1 MSNFLLYLKHFCDS
15 SKVRCWGKVM
25 LALSLIGISCYAFAD
40 DIGTD
45 LLAGTTANLVKTLS
59 GTGMKFV
66 YLTEGIVS
74 LAAYIKTKNLLVLS
88 GIVVVSI
95 FFNIIIHVV
104 NAA

>member
-1 MSNFLLYLKHFCDS
+1 MSDFSFCLQYCCQN
-15 SKVRCWGKVM
+15 SKVRCWGKIV
-25 LALSLIGISCYAFAD
+25 LILSLIGISFYAFAD
-40 DIGTD
+40 DGTD
-45 LLAGTTANLVKTLS
+45 LLSGTTANLIKTLS

-95 FFNIIIHVV
+95 FFNIILHVV
-104 NAA
+104 NAQ

>member
-1 MSNFLLYLKHFCDS
+1 MSNFLLYLKYFCDS
-15 SKVRCWGKVM
+15 SKMRCWGKAV
-25 LALSLIGISCYAFAD
+25 LILSLIGISIYAFAD
-40 DIGTD
+40 DGTD
-45 LLAGTTANLVKTLS
+45 LLAGTTTNLVKTLS

-95 FFNIIIHVV
+95 FFNIILHVV
-104 NAA
+104 NAP

>member
-1 MSNFLLYLKHFCDS
+1 MSDFLLFLKHFFGNP
-15 SKVRCWGKVM
+15 KIRCWGK
-25 LALSLIGISCYAFAD
+25 LALILSLIGISFYAFAD
-40 DIGTD
+40 DGTD
-45 LLAGTTANLVKTLS
+45 LLSGTTTNLVKTLS

-104 NAA
+104 G

>member
-1 MSNFLLYLKHFCDS
+1 MSNFLLYLKHFCGDP
-15 SKVRCWGKVM
+15 KIRYCGK
-25 LALSLIGISCYAFAD
+25 LALILSLIGISFYAFAD
-40 DIGTD
+40 DGTD
-45 LLAGTTANLVKTLS
+45 LLSGTTTNLVKTLS

-104 NAA
+104 NG

>member
-1 MSNFLLYLKHFCDS
+1 MRIFLRWWQWLRASGAIRSWGRLLLTLGLIGLS
-15 SKVRCWGKVM
+15 SYA
-25 LALSLIGISCYAFAD
+25 LADDQAKDLLDGTAASLI
-40 DIGTD
+40 
-45 LLAGTTANLVKTLS
+45 KTLS

-95 FFNIIIHVV
+95 FFNIVLHIV
-104 NAA
+104 ASP

>member
-1 MSNFLLYLKHFCDS
+1 MSDFLLYLKRFCDS
-15 SKVRCWGKVM
+15 SKVRCWGEVV

-40 DIGTD
+40 DGTD
-45 LLAGTTANLVKTLS
+45 LLSGTTANLIKTLS

-95 FFNIIIHVV
+95 FFNIILHVV
-104 NAA
+104 NG